1 MVKIESEDLKKYFRD
16 SMSHEDTLNLDD
28 ILRAIAELE
37 QKEYLNDFEK
47 ALAAAKKDLEYVTSA
62 KYISSESEEQ
72 WLRGISIQLRYLD
85 SVNKDDPRV
94 VDLWRRFRAYR
105 EK

>member
-62 KYISSESEEQ
+62 I
-72 WLRGISIQLRYLD
+72 
-85 SVNKDDPRV
+85 
-94 VDLWRRFRAYR
+94 
-105 EK
+105 